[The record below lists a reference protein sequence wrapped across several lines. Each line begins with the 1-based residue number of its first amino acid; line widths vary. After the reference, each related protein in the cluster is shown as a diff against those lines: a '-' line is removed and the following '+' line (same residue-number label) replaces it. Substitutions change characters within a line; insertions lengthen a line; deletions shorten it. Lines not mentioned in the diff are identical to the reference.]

1 MGRRAEVQGIGKVKP
16 AVGSVTS
23 LDVVLASGE
32 VLSTG
37 GNAKSD
43 SSPFFRHYGPD
54 LTGIFT
60 SDTAALGIKAS
71 ANLRLLPIQPGKA
84 YSSFEF
90 EDHETMIRA
99 MSEVSRTS
107 LAEACFGFDPTLQSQ
122 RVKRASLLEDVR
134 TLGQVMKAQGGTLKA
149 VTEGIRIATSGRG
162 FMKDVRYSAR
172 FIVEEATQVAADHAN
187 GLIHAAR

>member
-1 MGRRAEVQGIGKVKP
+1 MGGGLSQNSIFW
-16 AVGSVTS
+16 GSGRHGAAADSVIS

-60 SDTAALGIKAS
+60 SDAGALGIKATAS
-71 ANLRLLPIQPGKA
+71 LRLLPIQPGKA

-99 MSEVSRTS
+99 MSEVSCPRNS
-107 LAEACFGFDPTLQSQ
+107 
-122 RVKRASLLEDVR
+122 
-134 TLGQVMKAQGGTLKA
+134 
-149 VTEGIRIATSGRG
+149 
-162 FMKDVRYSAR
+162 
-172 FIVEEATQVAADHAN
+172 
-187 GLIHAAR
+187 